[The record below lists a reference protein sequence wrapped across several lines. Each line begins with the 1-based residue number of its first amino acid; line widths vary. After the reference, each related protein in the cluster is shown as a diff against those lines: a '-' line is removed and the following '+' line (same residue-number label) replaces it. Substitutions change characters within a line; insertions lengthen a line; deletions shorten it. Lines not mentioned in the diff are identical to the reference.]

1 MFIRIQMTNPRIVNG
16 SRMRLTRPRMGPIR
30 ARSQSFLTP
39 VLLSGLRDIKV
50 DTVIFEVTMKG
61 KVKMQLSKSKN
72 LPIEN
77 SILGEYLND
86 DLLSII
92 WNMIQR
98 GSESSITSIDLCTV
112 LTTQAHNSLI
122 INIQVKFT
130 ITFLSQFSNM
140 QFYVDT
146 KVRKSPSR
154 STVHSLSMLMLNES
168 ELY

>member
-1 MFIRIQMTNPRIVNG
+1 MTNPKIVNG
-16 SRMRLTRPRMGPIR
+16 SRMILTKPRMGPIR

-39 VLLSGLRDIKV
+39 VLMSGLRDIKV
-50 DTVIFEVTMKG
+50 VTVIFEVNMKG
-61 KVKMQLSKSKN
+61 QVRMQLSRSKN

-112 LTTQAHNSLI
+112 FTTQAHKSLI
-122 INIQVKFT
+122 IIFT
-130 ITFLSQFSNM
+130 
-140 QFYVDT
+140 
-146 KVRKSPSR
+146 
-154 STVHSLSMLMLNES
+154 
-168 ELY
+168 